1 MCLPRHAPWLT
12 LISNSTLNFNLI
24 VHIMPV
30 NPYFVIKIARVLY
43 RKACDSCTIAN
54 KRARSDRF
62 PHITDYKKPA
72 RKWSCQPSSVHC
84 VVPFTWSSVL
94 MYSSLMLHKK
104 YQLLKV
110 RLSITLHMHDLCIFF
125 RKGFGTV
132 CCLWWAGESEVSLVL
147 WTIGEQEG
155 DGRTEE
161 WPAVLEKWDF
171 EYLEE
176 LSDPKRE

>member
-84 VVPFTWSSVL
+84 VVHAL
-94 MYSSLMLHKK
+94 YL
-104 YQLLKV
+104 
-110 RLSITLHMHDLCIFF
+110 ILCINAQFINATQEAPAA
-125 RKGFGTV
+125 KGKTV
-132 CCLWWAGESEVSLVL
+132 DYTSHARPMHLFLGNVLGQCVASDELESMRYHLYS
-147 WTIGEQEG
+147 
-155 DGRTEE
+155 
-161 WPAVLEKWDF
+161 
-171 EYLEE
+171 E
-176 LSDPKRE
+176 LSESKKEMDALRNDLQYWKNETLNILKIYLKKE